1 MIRRPPRS
9 TRTDTLFPYT
19 TLFRSHQFV
28 GRAEGQGPSGWC
40 NRRIDARHGGS
51 PAFRGCRRNAAS
63 RRRAWR
69 LFQHGRRRGSEL
81 RLDPR
86 ACQSVVA
93 AMVIG
98 IIIVISLLL
107 MILFFGVPIAGG
119 RAPDRSERKSTR
131 RNASH

>member
-1 MIRRPPRS
+1 MWCFVFVFLMIRRPPRS

-19 TLFRSHQFV
+19 TLFRS
-28 GRAEGQGPSGWC
+28 
-40 NRRIDARHGGS
+40 
-51 PAFRGCRRNAAS
+51 
-63 RRRAWR
+63 R

-107 MILFFGVPIAGG
+107 MILFFGVTITGG
-119 RAPDRSERKSTR
+119 RAHDR
-131 RNASH
+131 RNAELAERKRQRHKCDRDTTP

>member
-19 TLFRSHQFV
+19 TLFRS
-28 GRAEGQGPSGWC
+28 
-40 NRRIDARHGGS
+40 HGGS

-107 MILFFGVPIAGG
+107 MILFFGVTIAGG
-119 RAPDRSERKSTR
+119 RAHDR
-131 RNASH
+131 RNAELAERKRQRHKCDRDTTP